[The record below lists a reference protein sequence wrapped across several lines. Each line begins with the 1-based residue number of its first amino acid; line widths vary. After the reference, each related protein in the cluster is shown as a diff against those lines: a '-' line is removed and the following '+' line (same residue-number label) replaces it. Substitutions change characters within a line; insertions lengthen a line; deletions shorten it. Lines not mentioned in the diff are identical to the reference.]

1 MGAWKQLS
9 PVARRMYLSFG
20 VLTIWT
26 VAGPTLAFVSVM
38 GGYDDKWPPE
48 NLLEWVGFGLAV
60 GGFCILMFC
69 TLWYAVRQPMKKRYV
84 PTGKWL
90 NQARAEDGGD

>member
-1 MGAWKQLS
+1 
-9 PVARRMYLSFG
+9 
-20 VLTIWT
+20 
-26 VAGPTLAFVSVM
+26 
-38 GGYDDKWPPE
+38 
-48 NLLEWVGFGLAV
+48 LLEWVGFGLAV